1 MENCNETLDGL
12 IVRIFWERGM
22 EKQNQMD
29 RELKWTSEKTL
40 FLTLGTSDEHITVV
54 ENLRDYNP
62 DGAILVT
69 TPQVQMAMFDVVPVG
84 SGHGYRFLSLQKP

>member
-12 IVRIFWERGM
+12 IVRNFLGEGNGETKSTGQRTQKNLWE
-22 EKQNQMD
+22 N
-29 RELKWTSEKTL
+29 
-40 FLTLGTSDEHITVV
+40 FVLTLGTSDEHITVV

-69 TPQVQMAMFDVVPVG
+69 TPQVQMAIFDVVPVG
-84 SGHGYRFLSLQKP
+84 SGHSYRFLSLQKP